1 MSASQRRRPAP
12 LTPERAWDYALWL
25 LGRQAYSA
33 AELERRLRRR
43 HLSATESARIVARL
57 QDLQL
62 LDDARY
68 AEAYV
73 HARRHARGV
82 AALRH
87 ELRRKGVAEHHVEA
101 ALGEAGEPDQVA
113 AAADLLEARAW
124 RFADA
129 ADTDPARARR
139 GRARAAA
146 FLARR
151 GFAPDV
157 VHEALERA
165 WSDDG

>member
-43 HLSATESARIVARL
+43 QLSATESARVVARL
-57 QDLQL
+57 QELHL

-87 ELRRKGVAEHHVEA
+87 ELRRKGVAEHHVES
-101 ALGEAGEPDQVA
+101 ALGEAGAADQVA
-113 AAADLLEARAW
+113 VAAELLEAQAW

-129 ADTDPARARR
+129 GDDDPARARR
-139 GRARAAA
+139 GRARAGA

-165 WSDDG
+165 WPDDG